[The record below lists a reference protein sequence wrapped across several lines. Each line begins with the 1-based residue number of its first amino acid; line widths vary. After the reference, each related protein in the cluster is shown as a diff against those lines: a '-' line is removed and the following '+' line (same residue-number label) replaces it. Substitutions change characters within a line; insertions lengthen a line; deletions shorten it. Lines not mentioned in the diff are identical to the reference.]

1 MRKQDHYVFP
11 AVFFKDGEYVGV
23 RFPDLPGCNTF
34 GENQNEAIRMARD
47 ALGGHL
53 LCLEDDA
60 GDIPAP
66 TPFSKIN
73 LESGESI
80 ILIEVWLS
88 VLRDGERNKAVKKTV
103 TIPNW
108 LNKKA
113 TEAQVNFS
121 DTLQEALLQK
131 LGL

>member
-11 AVFFKDGEYVGV
+11 AVFFQNNNYIGV

-34 GENQNEAIRMARD
+34 GENPNDAIRMARD

-53 LCLEDDA
+53 LCMEDA
-60 GDIPAP
+60 MRNIPQP
-66 TPFSKIN
+66 TPFSEIE
-73 LESGESI
+73 LESGES
-80 ILIEVWLS
+80 LVLVEVWLS
-88 VLRDGERNKAVKKTV
+88 ILRDGERNKAIKKSV

-113 TEAQVNFS
+113 VEAQVNFS
-121 DTLQEALLQK
+121 NTLQEALLQK